1 MKRRKNSNLHV
12 VREPEDPTDKIIEEI
27 MDELNSEDGVTEK
40 EIQEELARRKRKKQK
55 KIGIVIAVIAI
66 AAILVY
72 LLINLQTY
80 TKVRRNLLS
89 ESIRKRKMEPVIS
102 DKESDDRCQRQVGSS
117 S

>member
-55 KIGIVIAVIAI
+55 KIGIVIAVIAVSI
-66 AAILVY
+66 PARRIVKSNI
-72 LLINLQTY
+72 INEIERDVELEA
-80 TKVRRNLLS
+80 V
-89 ESIRKRKMEPVIS
+89 
-102 DKESDDRCQRQVGSS
+102 KEVWENFE
-117 S
+117 

>member
-1 MKRRKNSNLHV
+1 MFLRKI
-12 VREPEDPTDKIIEEI
+12 KI
-27 MDELNSEDGVTEK
+27 
-40 EIQEELARRKRKKQK
+40 QK

-80 TKVRRNLLS
+80 TKVRVSDTYVGEGAADNNYVQFLDGVLKYS
-89 ESIRKRKMEPVIS
+89 KDGISYLNQSGKMEPVIS

>member
-1 MKRRKNSNLHV
+1 M
-12 VREPEDPTDKIIEEI
+12 
-27 MDELNSEDGVTEK
+27 
-40 EIQEELARRKRKKQK
+40 
-55 KIGIVIAVIAI
+55 IAVIAI

-80 TKVRRNLLS
+80 TKVRVSDTYVGEGAADNNYVQFLDGVLKYS
-89 ESIRKRKMEPVIS
+89 KDGISYLNQSGKEKMEPVIS

>member
-1 MKRRKNSNLHV
+1 M
-12 VREPEDPTDKIIEEI
+12 
-27 MDELNSEDGVTEK
+27 
-40 EIQEELARRKRKKQK
+40 
-55 KIGIVIAVIAI
+55 IAVIAI

-80 TKVRRNLLS
+80 TKVRVSDTYVGEGAADNNYVQFLDGVLKYS
-89 ESIRKRKMEPVIS
+89 KDGISYLNQSGKRKMEPVIS